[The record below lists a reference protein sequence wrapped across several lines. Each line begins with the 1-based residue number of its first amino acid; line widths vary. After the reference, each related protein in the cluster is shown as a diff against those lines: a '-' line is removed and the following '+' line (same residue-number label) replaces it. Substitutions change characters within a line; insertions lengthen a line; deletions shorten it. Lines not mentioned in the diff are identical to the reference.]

1 MRLKKY
7 FLILIPYLVSFDC
20 LSPGGK
26 EADEGRL
33 AGGRLDDAAA
43 QATWAPGMRDFTFR
57 CEACQLPYSFLIM
70 SLNYS
75 YPHFLVLT
83 AWFFFLAVLPV
94 LPQLLLFSQ
103 LHNIKIYSL

>member
-1 MRLKKY
+1 MRLEKHY
-7 FLILIPYLVSFDC
+7 FLILIPNLVSFDC

-57 CEACQLPYSFLIM
+57 CEACQLPYSFAHYVASLLM
-70 SLNYS
+70 SSLS
-75 YPHFLVLT
+75 GPCSMVLLPRCSTSSTT
-83 AWFFFLAVLPV
+83 APII
-94 LPQLLLFSQ
+94 FSTT
-103 LHNIKIYSL
+103 